1 MNQDFAATLIQI
13 LPLLLLVVGCYFLL
27 IRPQQKKDKAVKKML
42 SELKVGDRITT
53 IGGFYAT
60 ITAIKGDVV
69 TITLGAE
76 KVTAKIARWAIR
88 GLDDTPVSQEND
100 QLI

>member
-1 MNQDFAATLIQI
+1 MPSNISTTLIQV
-13 LPLLLLVVGCYFLL
+13 LPLVLIVVVFYFLL
-27 IRPQQKKDKAVKKML
+27 IRPQQKKDKAVKQML

-60 ITAIKGDVV
+60 ITAIKGDV
-69 TITLGAE
+69 ITVAMGPE
-76 KVTAKIARWAIR
+76 KTEMKIARWAIR
-88 GLDDTPVSQEND
+88 GLDDTPANEEND